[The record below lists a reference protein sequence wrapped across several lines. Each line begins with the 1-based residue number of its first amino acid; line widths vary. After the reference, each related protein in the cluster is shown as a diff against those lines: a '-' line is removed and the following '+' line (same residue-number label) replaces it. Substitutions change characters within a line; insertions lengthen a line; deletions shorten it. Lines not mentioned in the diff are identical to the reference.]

1 MEAKEFEKFY
11 SLCER
16 TVSRQRLLGAD
27 NKDIA
32 FVLTGMMAT
41 LPEEEYSLEQI
52 EKLRDL
58 SIKKESQK
66 ETERIIPEEELQ
78 LYLERA
84 KDAMTEQ
91 YGKDT
96 ANQILQNVFR
106 LAQMSEEELE
116 KEFDEKKEFMK
127 RFEKFFNPG
136 GTL

>member
-41 LPEEEYSLEQI
+41 LPEEEYSPEQI
-52 EKLRDL
+52 GKLRDL

-91 YGKDT
+91 YGKDGNRTSKLRFLIGWVT
-96 ANQILQNVFR
+96 APIKQIYTSEQLKRIFA
-106 LAQMSEEELE
+106 LA
-116 KEFDEKKEFMK
+116 DE
-127 RFEKFFNPG
+127 
-136 GTL
+136 

>member
-16 TVSRQRLLGAD
+16 TVSRQRFLGAD

-41 LPEEEYSLEQI
+41 LPEEEYSPEQI
-52 EKLRDL
+52 GKLRDL

-91 YGKDT
+91 YGKDGNRTSKLSFLIGWVT
-96 ANQILQNVFR
+96 APIKQIYTSEQLKRIFA
-106 LAQMSEEELE
+106 LA
-116 KEFDEKKEFMK
+116 DE
-127 RFEKFFNPG
+127 
-136 GTL
+136 